1 MRKVYVTLV
10 LAMMCFFVTAQT
22 LTEREIIMS
31 VSRMQARYPRIT
43 MCDIYKSF
51 FQDYFGPGHIINSK
65 EKAEAY
71 LKSELE
77 RTDSMSVRIEPTGAA
92 GNFMRVDVFYIKKG
106 TVSMDLYLDCLMRSV
121 VVVDSAM
128 TEQWLKNWE
137 LMQQV
142 IERNGMK
149 IENYE
154 KDKIFINERIANG
167 IYEMNHSRLFNELY
181 HPHYRIIRRDIWE
194 KELKPLIK

>member
-1 MRKVYVTLV
+1 MKKLYVTLALV
-10 LAMMCFFVTAQT
+10 MMCFFVTAQT

-31 VSRMQARYPRIT
+31 IGRMQARYPRIT

-51 FQDYFGPGHIINSK
+51 FQDYFGPGHIIESK
-65 EKAEAY
+65 EKSEAY

-77 RTDSMSVRIEPTGAA
+77 RTDSMSVRVEPTGAA
-92 GNFMRVDVFYIKKG
+92 GNFMRVDVCYIKEG
-106 TVSMDLYLDCLMRSV
+106 RISMDFYLDCLMRSV
-121 VVVDSAM
+121 VEVDSLM
-128 TEQWLKNWE
+128 VEQWLKNWE

-142 IERNGMK
+142 IERNRMK

-154 KDKIFINERIANG
+154 NDKIFINKRIAEG

-194 KELKPLIK
+194 KELKPIIK